1 MVAIPG
7 KNWRERN
14 VFNLF
19 YCMCLKLVCITELPL
34 RCDSYYMLQ
43 IKDVSGIVSNW
54 HAIPCKK
61 CEDLT
66 APIYPISQWY
76 MIPLG
81 NKIACLYYTS
91 WVTPSNFQA
100 GTTHEALLLQLKLV
114 IPQLFC
120 VHVSENKDMHNSRN
134 VSLTRENCSSLICHE
149 LQLEP
154 STHTPRVVTRW
165 FWCNVEWHAGT

>member
-19 YCMCLKLVCITELPL
+19 YCVCLKLVCITELPL

-91 WVTPSNFQA
+91 WVTPSHFQT
-100 GTTHEALLLQLKLV
+100 GTTHEALLLQLELI
-114 IPQLFC
+114 IPQPFC
-120 VHVSENKDMHNSRN
+120 VHVSENKDMHNSHN
-134 VSLTRENCSSLICHE
+134 MECEFNERELWFIDLSWAAIGTFHSPPPE
-149 LQLEP
+149 LLQGGFD
-154 STHTPRVVTRW
+154 VM
-165 FWCNVEWHAGT
+165 